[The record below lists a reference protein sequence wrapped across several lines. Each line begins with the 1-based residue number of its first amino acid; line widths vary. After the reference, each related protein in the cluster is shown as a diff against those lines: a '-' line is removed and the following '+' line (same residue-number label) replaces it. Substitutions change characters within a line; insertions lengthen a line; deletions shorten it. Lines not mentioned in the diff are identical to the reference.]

1 MLKTANALDREIDE
15 IFKNPVYD
23 GITSITNYLKATKRI
38 LWILKEANKSSQ
50 KDSWYH
56 RDFHKDITVY
66 NKWKATYKRII
77 YTSYGILNNQR
88 NWYKIPWI
96 QNDSTINDI
105 NVMKQIAIIN
115 INKSGGTSVSDNS
128 FIQKVYVEKKNFI
141 LKQIKSIEPDIIINC
156 SSVYELT
163 EDLKNIYKLRK
174 NKYSYSSN
182 QIILLEA
189 YHPNARNITDEEY
202 FNGIVKPVLRWYN
215 KP

>member
-189 YHPNARNITDEEY
+189 YHSNARNITDEEY

-215 KP
+215 KT

>member
-66 NKWKATYKRII
+66 NKWKSTYKRII

-189 YHPNARNITDEEY
+189 YHSNARNITDEEY
-202 FNGIVKPVLRWYN
+202 FNGIVKPVLRWYS
-215 KP
+215 KT